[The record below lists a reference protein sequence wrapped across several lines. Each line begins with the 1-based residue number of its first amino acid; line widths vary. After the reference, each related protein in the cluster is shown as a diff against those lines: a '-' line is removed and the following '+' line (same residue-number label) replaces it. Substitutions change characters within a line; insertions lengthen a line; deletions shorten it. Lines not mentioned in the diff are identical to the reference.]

1 MFYFYFAFDF
11 TNFALLLI
19 FYAIIFM
26 VRNFWDIIMLEKIDA
41 LIQQLENYDQNEEII
56 SEKKLLIEH

>member
-1 MFYFYFAFDF
+1 MFYAYFAFDF

-41 LIQQLENYDQNEEII
+41 LIQQLEDYDQNEEII